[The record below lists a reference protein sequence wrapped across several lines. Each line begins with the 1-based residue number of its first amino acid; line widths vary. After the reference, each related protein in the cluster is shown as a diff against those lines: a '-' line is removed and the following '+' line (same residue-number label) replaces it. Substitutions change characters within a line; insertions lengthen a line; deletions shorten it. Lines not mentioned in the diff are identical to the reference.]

1 MKRKRISGADRR
13 SSILDAARS
22 VFAERGYEGAKTQ
35 QIAAAAKVSEAL
47 VYRHFPSKSALYRA
61 VLRQLIRE
69 QNANF
74 QSLGLPEPSTRSLVL
89 TIKHYFRNC
98 LDHRP
103 THQAEATRIM
113 LASLAGDGSYARLI
127 YRRAVR
133 LMAQPVQQALEA
145 ARATGDLIGPP
156 IDPANA
162 ALFLEHVGSMI
173 SASRTAPVPS
183 IPYNGGDDALLR
195 SAVWFCGR
203 GLGLTDEALE
213 TYYNSEPEPAQ
224 SAAPAPTRKSR
235 AKRT

>member
-13 SSILDAARS
+13 SSILEAARS

-47 VYRHFPSKSALYRA
+47 VYRHFPSKMALYRA

-74 QSLGLPEPSTRSLVL
+74 ETLGLPEPSTHSLVL
-89 TIKHYFRNC
+89 SIKHYFRNC
-98 LDHRP
+98 LVERP

-127 YRRAVR
+127 YRRAIR
-133 LMAQPVQQALEA
+133 LMFQPVQQALEA
-145 ARATGDLIGPP
+145 ARAAGDLKGAPV
-156 IDPANA
+156 DAVNVS
-162 ALFLEHVGSMI
+162 LFLEHIGSMI
-173 SASRTAPVPS
+173 SVSRLASTPS
-183 IPYNGGDDALLR
+183 IPHSGDDETLLR
-195 SAVWFCGR
+195 NAVWFCGR

-213 TYYNSEPEPAQ
+213 TYYDREPEA
-224 SAAPAPTRKSR
+224 AKDVGAPARKAR
-235 AKRT
+235 ARNA

>member
-13 SSILDAARS
+13 SSILEAARS

-47 VYRHFPSKSALYRA
+47 VYRHFPSKMALYRA

-74 QSLGLPEPSTRSLVL
+74 DSLGLPEPSTHSLVL

-98 LDHRP
+98 LNDRP

-127 YRRAVR
+127 YRRAIR
-133 LMAQPVQQALEA
+133 LMTQPVQQALEA
-145 ARATGDLIGPP
+145 ARASGDLKGEP
-156 IDPANA
+156 IDAVNVS
-162 ALFLEHVGSMI
+162 LFLEHIGSMI
-173 SASRTAPVPS
+173 SASRLTPTPS
-183 IPYNGGDDALLR
+183 IPYNGGDEALLR
-195 SAVWFCGR
+195 TAVWFCGR

-213 TYYNSEPEPAQ
+213 TYYDRDPEVKEA
-224 SAAPAPTRKSR
+224 AEAPARKTRVRR
-235 AKRT
+235 A